1 MIIFVDVCSVL
12 IEVMASCR
20 ANEERLK
27 VLEEAKLPYLFSSE
41 QLLKMLEI
49 TTSIKTKIAMIA
61 QIGPRL
67 VDPKAKTQQFLDI
80 FRYADEKNQVEE
92 ILKARSQAIVS
103 SQFSTASTAGRGGGG
118 RGGLLAGRG
127 GGGRGGAGRGA
138 GLGAA
143 TAPVA
148 TRPMP
153 SVPASTEQPTEV
165 APQPTVVSTPGKK
178 HLEVNTSEAATT
190 PMNHPFSPGSTVST
204 PGNEPVVSDIH
215 DVFSF
220 LDSAVSPGSARP
232 SSRRIT
238 MDTISERVDEVDEED
253 SEEDEDEDNGKSS
266 QHALADDTSLT
277 TTETA
282 PSVSTMTS
290 SPYVR
295 SQLPTTGSMVHNLS
309 DGSLT
314 ETDSK
319 AADAAVALIAAIV
332 AKEGVAPVAPA
343 VPIKEVETP
352 KTSAPTEPTPVV
364 VAEVTKKTEA
374 VAAAVVEDQGPVGGL
389 LLRPVSR
396 SNSIQLDDDNDGP
409 KSTGSLD
416 LSARPRSFSNPNS
429 ANAASNTVLNTSSGD
444 GYSNAP
450 RDRNSLLKQSLHH
463 SSFTVGHVQSKDEE
477 LQAVANATSQIRQ
490 MAAKIF
496 SGGDKES
503 AIAVV
508 TGPTAPGRALQRT
521 HSEVISK
528 ELSRS
533 TGSIQYQ
540 PAAMKPAAPINV
552 SKSSG
557 GAGDDLV
564 IRYASQA
571 KLSKEAFLS
580 LAPAD
585 PIGKDANGEDVYSYH
600 ELLRRNFRKDYG
612 ELKQT
617 ELQRYLADAEFAAV
631 FGKTKQEFDAQA
643 KWRQVDQKK
652 KALLF

>member
-1 MIIFVDVCSVL
+1 
-12 IEVMASCR
+12 
-20 ANEERLK
+20 
-27 VLEEAKLPYLFSSE
+27 
-41 QLLKMLEI
+41 
-49 TTSIKTKIAMIA
+49 
-61 QIGPRL
+61 
-67 VDPKAKTQQFLDI
+67 
-80 FRYADEKNQVEE
+80 
-92 ILKARSQAIVS
+92 
-103 SQFSTASTAGRGGGG
+103 
-118 RGGLLAGRG
+118 
-127 GGGRGGAGRGA
+127 
-138 GLGAA
+138 
-143 TAPVA
+143 
-148 TRPMP
+148 MP
-153 SVPASTEQPTEV
+153 SVPASNEQTTEV
-165 APQPTVVSTPGKK
+165 VPEPPVIGTPAKK
-178 HLEVNTSEAATT
+178 HLEVNTTDAATT
-190 PMNHPFSPGSTVST
+190 PINHPFSPGSTVST

-220 LDSAVSPGSARP
+220 LDSAVSPSSARP
-232 SSRRIT
+232 ASRRIT
-238 MDTISERVDEVDEED
+238 MDTISEREVDEDD

-332 AKEGVAPVAPA
+332 AKEGVVSTSDRAT
-343 VPIKEVETP
+343 VPSSKEVDSP
-352 KTSAPTEPTPVV
+352 KPSVPAEPMP
-364 VAEVTKKTEA
+364 A
-374 VAAAVVEDQGPVGGL
+374 VAAGVTTNSEASPSVVEDQGPEGGL

-396 SNSIQLDDDNDGP
+396 SNSIQLDDDADGL
-409 KSTGSLD
+409 KSAGSLD
-416 LSARPRSFSNPNS
+416 LSARPRSFSNPNG
-429 ANAASNTVLNTSSGD
+429 ANVVLNTSSGD

-463 SSFTVGHVQSKDEE
+463 SSFTAGHVQSKDEE

-508 TGPTAPGRALQRT
+508 TGPTAPVRALQRT

-540 PAAMKPAAPINV
+540 PAGMKSAASV
-552 SKSSG
+552 SKATG

-580 LAPAD
+580 LSAAE
-585 PIGKDANGEDVYSYH
+585 PIGQDANGEDVYSYH
-600 ELLRRNFRKDYG
+600 ELLRRNFWKDYG
-612 ELKQT
+612 VLKQT
-617 ELQRYLADAEFAAV
+617 ELQRYLADAEFTTV

>member
-1 MIIFVDVCSVL
+1 
-12 IEVMASCR
+12 
-20 ANEERLK
+20 
-27 VLEEAKLPYLFSSE
+27 
-41 QLLKMLEI
+41 
-49 TTSIKTKIAMIA
+49 MIA
-61 QIGPRL
+61 QVGPRL
-67 VDPKAKTQQFLDI
+67 IDPKAKTQQFLDL
-80 FRYADEKNQVEE
+80 FRYSDEKNQVEE

-103 SQFSTASTAGRGGGG
+103 SQFSTASTAGRGAGGGG
-118 RGGLLAGRG
+118 RGGLLGGRG

-143 TAPVA
+143 AGPAA

-153 SVPASTEQPTEV
+153 SVPVSVEPTIEA
-165 APQPTVVSTPGKK
+165 APQPPAVGTPAKK
-178 HLEVNTSEAATT
+178 HLEVNTSDAATT
-190 PMNHPFSPGSTVST
+190 PLNHPFSPGSTVST

-332 AKEGVAPVAPA
+332 AKEGVVSTPDRSA
-343 VPIKEVETP
+343 VPSKEVETQ
-352 KTSAPTEPTPVV
+352 KVSAPTEPIPAVIV
-364 VAEVTKKTEA
+364 SSVTTTTNA
-374 VAAAVVEDQGPVGGL
+374 PPAAVVEDQGPEGGL

-396 SNSIQLDDDNDGP
+396 SNSIQLDDDADGP

-416 LSARPRSFSNPNS
+416 LSARPRSFSNPNGT
-429 ANAASNTVLNTSSGD
+429 NASNVVLNTSSGD

-508 TGPTAPGRALQRT
+508 TGPTAPVRALQRT

-540 PAAMKPAAPINV
+540 PAAMKSAAVTSV
-552 SKSSG
+552 SKTTNG
-557 GAGDDLV
+557 AAGDDLV

-580 LAPAD
+580 LSAAG
-585 PIGKDANGEDVYSYH
+585 PIGIDANGDDVYSYH
-600 ELLRRNFRKDYG
+600 ELLRRNFCKDYG
-612 ELKQT
+612 TLKQT
-617 ELQRYLADAEFAAV
+617 ELQRYLADAEFTAV